1 VGSCRAIEHAVAFV
15 EGAGGRTSGGDRGD
29 VPSVIERRIH
39 AGFGLLSSC
48 MSPSAPGSPRR
59 PTDTCG
65 CVAPT
70 PHGVI
75 IVRTV
80 EAAVIIEAI
89 GEQYRSHEA
98 WPMINREHAH
108 VASHRLASLTI
119 THPDR
124 QTHASIDRPGDVGAP
139 PRTDG
144 SIGCVGST
152 LAWQVSRQSSHG
164 TPASHASRIRALLD
178 IMIDDREW

>member
-1 VGSCRAIEHAVAFV
+1 MGSAVGSCRSIEHAVAFV
-15 EGAGGRTSGGDRGD
+15 EGACGRRSGGDRGG

-39 AGFGLLSSC
+39 AGFGFLSSC
-48 MSPSAPGSPRR
+48 MSPRHL
-59 PTDTCG
+59 DLL
-65 CVAPT
+65 
-70 PHGVI
+70 
-75 IVRTV
+75 
-80 EAAVIIEAI
+80 IEAI

-98 WPMINREHAH
+98 WPVINREHAH
-108 VASHRLASLTI
+108 VASHRRASLTI

-124 QTHASIDRPGDVGAP
+124 HAQASIDRPGDVGAP

-164 TPASHASRIRALLD
+164 TPARHASRIRALLD